1 MRMKILRI
9 LVLGGSGHIGT
20 QLVEALKSTAWAVP
34 VSGSRRTVSAGNAS
48 VETMRVDSRDIQALT
63 AVLEGFDAVV
73 NCVAGDARSISE
85 GARMLVQAA
94 LGTQCRRIV
103 HLSTMSVYGPVEG
116 RVRED
121 ATLNPGLGW
130 YGRAKCEAEKHLGE
144 FARRGGEAVV
154 LRPGC
159 VFGPGSELWVGRVG
173 RWLQTGRLGD
183 LGVAGDGWSNLV
195 HVDDVCQA
203 LMAALQLPVRPGDMP
218 VFNLAAPDSP
228 RWNDYFVDLALALQ
242 ATPVPR
248 IRPRQLRLDA
258 LLAGPP
264 LKVLQLALKRLGRPT
279 SSVPDPMPPGLI
291 RLWAQHIHLDATQA
305 AQALG
310 LSWTPYAAGLQ
321 GSADWFAGKKAQREL
336 PISRAVCTP

>member
-1 MRMKILRI
+1 MRIRKI
-9 LVLGGSGHIGT
+9 LVLGGSGHIGR
-20 QLVEALKSTAWAVP
+20 QLVDALKSTAWAVP
-34 VSGSRRTVSAGNAS
+34 VSASRRIAATGGGS
-48 VETMRVDSRDIQALT
+48 VENLRVDSRDVQALT
-63 AVLEGFDAVV
+63 AALEGVDAVV

-85 GARMLVQAA
+85 GARVLVQAA
-94 LGTQCRRIV
+94 LGAQCRRIV

-116 RVRED
+116 MVRED
-121 ATLNPGLGW
+121 TALDPSLGW
-130 YGRAKCEAEKHLGE
+130 YGQAKCEAEQHLGE
-144 FARRGGEAVV
+144 FARQGGEAVV

-218 VFNLAAPDSP
+218 AFNLAAPDSP
-228 RWNDYFVDLALALQ
+228 RWNEYFVDLALALQ
-242 ATPVPR
+242 ATPVSR
-248 IRPRQLRLDA
+248 IGPRQLRLDA

-264 LKVLQLALKRLGRPT
+264 LKVTQLAFKRLGRPT
-279 SSVPDPMPPGLI
+279 SSVPDPMPAGLL

-305 AQALG
+305 AQTLG
-310 LSWTPYAAGLQ
+310 LTWTPYAVGLQ
-321 GSADWFAGKKAQREL
+321 SSADWFAGNRAQPKL
-336 PISRAVCTP
+336 PIGKVCTP

>member
-1 MRMKILRI
+1 MKILRI
-9 LVLGGSGHIGT
+9 LVLGGSGHIGK
-20 QLVEALKSTAWAVP
+20 QLVEALKSTAWAIP
-34 VSGSRRTVSAGNAS
+34 VSASRRTAGAGNGS
-48 VETMRVDSRDIQALT
+48 VETLRVDSRDLQALT
-63 AVLEGFDAVV
+63 TALEDFDAVV

-85 GARMLVQAA
+85 GARVLVQAA
-94 LGTQCRRIV
+94 LRTRCRRIV

-116 RVRED
+116 WVRED
-121 ATLNPGLGW
+121 AALDPSLGW
-130 YGRAKCEAEKHLGE
+130 YGQAKCEAEKHMGE

-159 VFGPGSELWVGRVG
+159 VFGPGSELWVGRAG

-218 VFNLAAPDSP
+218 AFNLAAPDSP

-248 IRPRQLRLDA
+248 IGPRQLLLDA

-264 LKVLQLALKRLGRPT
+264 LKAMQLAFKRLGRPT
-279 SSVPDPMPPGLI
+279 SGLPDPMPPGLL
-291 RLWAQHIHLDATQA
+291 RLWAQHIHLDATLAEQK
-305 AQALG
+305 LG
-310 LSWTPYAAGLQ
+310 VTWTPYAASLQ
-321 GSADWFAGKKAQREL
+321 SCADWFTGNTAQRSPPL
-336 PISRAVCTP
+336 GNAVCTP